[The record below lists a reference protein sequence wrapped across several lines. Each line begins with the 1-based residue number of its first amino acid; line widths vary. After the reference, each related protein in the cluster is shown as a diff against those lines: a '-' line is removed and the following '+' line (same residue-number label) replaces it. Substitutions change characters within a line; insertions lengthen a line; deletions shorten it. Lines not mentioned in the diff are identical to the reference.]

1 MITFRNAEKTFGT
14 GAARVAALRGIDL
27 EIPEGEMCAVMGPSG
42 AGKSTLLHL
51 AGGLTTPD
59 TGEVIVAGKDLA
71 KLSQDELALMRRRE
85 IGIVFQFFNLLPYLS
100 AHDNVALSLQLD
112 SLPRAD
118 IEKRVACAL
127 ELVGL
132 AQARA
137 QHRPSE
143 LSGGEMQRVAI
154 ARALVIS
161 PTVLLADEPTGNLDT
176 ISGRQ
181 IMDILR
187 DINEETH
194 VTTLIVTHDPVW
206 ASACDRIVRV
216 VDGRI
221 SEDLVLPRDEPS
233 ERKETVH

>member
-1 MITFRNAEKTFGT
+1 MITFRNVEKTFGT

-118 IEKRVACAL
+118 IEKRVALAL

-187 DINEETH
+187 DINEGTH

-216 VDGRI
+216 VDGRV
-221 SEDLVLPRDEPS
+221 SEDLALPGDEPA

>member
-1 MITFRNAEKTFGT
+1 MISFRNVEKIYGA

-51 AGGLTTPD
+51 AAGLTTPD
-59 TGEVIVAGKDLA
+59 VGEVIVAGKDLS
-71 KLSQDELALMRRRE
+71 KLTQDELALMRRRE

-100 AHDNVALSLQLD
+100 ARDNVALSLQLD
-112 SLPRAD
+112 SLPRA
-118 IEKRVACAL
+118 EVHRRVDDAL

-132 AQARA
+132 AGSRA
-137 QHRPSE
+137 ERRPNE

-176 ISGRQ
+176 ASGRQ

-187 DINEETH
+187 DINEERRL
-194 VTTLIVTHDPVW
+194 TTLIVTHDPVW
-206 ASACDRIVRV
+206 ASVCDRIVRV

-221 SEDLVLPRDEPS
+221 SEDLTMAGDEPS
-233 ERKETVH
+233 PRKETVH

>member
-1 MITFRNAEKTFGT
+1 MITFRNVEKTFGT

-118 IEKRVACAL
+118 IEKRVARAL

-221 SEDLVLPRDEPS
+221 SEDLVLPGDEPS
-233 ERKETVH
+233 DRKETVH

>member
-1 MITFRNAEKTFGT
+1 MITFRNVEKIYGV
-14 GAARVAALRGIDL
+14 GPSRVAALRGIDL

-51 AGGLTTPD
+51 AAGLTTPD
-59 TGEVIVAGKDLA
+59 EGEVIVAGKALA
-71 KLSQDELALMRRRE
+71 KLTQDELALLRRRE

-100 AHDNVALSLQLD
+100 ARDNVALSLQLD
-112 SLPRAD
+112 ALPRPEVD
-118 IEKRVACAL
+118 GRVDNAL

-132 AQARA
+132 AGGRA
-137 QHRPSE
+137 SRRPNE
-143 LSGGEMQRVAI
+143 LSGGEMQRIAI

-176 ISGRQ
+176 ASGRQ

-187 DINEETH
+187 DINEEKRL
-194 VTTLIVTHDPVW
+194 TTLIVTHDPVW
-206 ASACDRIVRV
+206 ASVCDRIVRV
-216 VDGRI
+216 IDGRV
-221 SEDLVLPRDEPS
+221 SEDLSMPGEPTP

>member
-1 MITFRNAEKTFGT
+1 MITFRNVEKAFGT
-14 GAARVAALRGIDL
+14 GAARVAALRGVDL

-59 TGEVIVAGKDLA
+59 EGEVIVAGKNLA
-71 KLSQDELALMRRRE
+71 KLGQDELALMRRRE

-112 SLPRAD
+112 SLPRSD
-118 IEKRVACAL
+118 IAKRVARAL

-132 AQARA
+132 AEARA

-176 ISGRQ
+176 VSGRQ
-181 IMDILR
+181 IIDILR
-187 DINEETH
+187 DINDETH

-206 ASACDRIVRV
+206 ASSCDRIVRV
-216 VDGRI
+216 VDGRV
-221 SEDLVLPRDEPS
+221 SEDLPMPGEEPIV
-233 ERKETVH
+233 RKDTVH

>member
-1 MITFRNAEKTFGT
+1 MITFRNVEKIYGV
-14 GAARVAALRGIDL
+14 GPSRVAALRGIDL

-51 AGGLTTPD
+51 AAGLTTPD
-59 TGEVIVAGKDLA
+59 EGEVIVAGKALA
-71 KLSQDELALMRRRE
+71 KLTQDELALLRRRE

-100 AHDNVALSLQLD
+100 ARDNVALSLQLD
-112 SLPRAD
+112 ALPRPEVD
-118 IEKRVACAL
+118 GRVDNAL

-132 AQARA
+132 AGGRA
-137 QHRPSE
+137 SRRPNE
-143 LSGGEMQRVAI
+143 LSGGEMQRIAI

-176 ISGRQ
+176 ASGRQ

-187 DINEETH
+187 DINEEKRL
-194 VTTLIVTHDPVW
+194 TTLIVTHDPVW
-206 ASACDRIVRV
+206 ASVCDRIVRV
-216 VDGRI
+216 IDGRV
-221 SEDLVLPRDEPS
+221 SEDLSMPGEPKP

>member
-1 MITFRNAEKTFGT
+1 MITFRNVEKIYGV
-14 GAARVAALRGIDL
+14 GPSRVVALRGIDL

-51 AGGLTTPD
+51 AAGLTTPD
-59 TGEVIVAGKDLA
+59 EGEVIVAGKALA
-71 KLSQDELALMRRRE
+71 KLTQDELALLRRRE

-100 AHDNVALSLQLD
+100 ARDNVALSLQLD
-112 SLPRAD
+112 ALPRPEVD
-118 IEKRVACAL
+118 GRVDNAL

-132 AQARA
+132 AGGRA
-137 QHRPSE
+137 SRRPNE
-143 LSGGEMQRVAI
+143 LSGGEMQRIAI

-176 ISGRQ
+176 ASGRQ

-187 DINEETH
+187 DINEEKRL
-194 VTTLIVTHDPVW
+194 TTLIVTHDPVW
-206 ASACDRIVRV
+206 ASVCDRIVRV
-216 VDGRI
+216 IDGRV
-221 SEDLVLPRDEPS
+221 SEDLSMPGEPTP

>member
-1 MITFRNAEKTFGT
+1 MISFRNVEKIYGA

-51 AGGLTTPD
+51 AAGLTTPD
-59 TGEVIVAGKDLA
+59 VGEVIVAGKDLS
-71 KLSQDELALMRRRE
+71 KLTQDELALMRRRE

-100 AHDNVALSLQLD
+100 ARDNVALSLQLD
-112 SLPRAD
+112 SLPRA
-118 IEKRVACAL
+118 EVHRRVDDAL

-132 AQARA
+132 AGSRA
-137 QHRPSE
+137 ERRPNE

-176 ISGRQ
+176 ASGRQ

-187 DINEETH
+187 DINEERRL
-194 VTTLIVTHDPVW
+194 TTLIVTHDPVW
-206 ASACDRIVRV
+206 ASVCDRIVRV

-221 SEDLVLPRDEPS
+221 SEDLTMAGEEPAT
-233 ERKETVH
+233 RKETVH

>member
-1 MITFRNAEKTFGT
+1 MISFRNVEKIYGA

-51 AGGLTTPD
+51 AAGLTTPD
-59 TGEVIVAGKDLA
+59 VGEVIVAGKDLS
-71 KLSQDELALMRRRE
+71 KLTQDELALMRRRE

-100 AHDNVALSLQLD
+100 ARDNVALSLQLD
-112 SLPRAD
+112 ALPRA
-118 IEKRVACAL
+118 EVHRRVDDAL

-132 AQARA
+132 AGSRA
-137 QHRPSE
+137 ERRPNE

-176 ISGRQ
+176 ASGRQ

-187 DINEETH
+187 DINEERRL
-194 VTTLIVTHDPVW
+194 TTLIVTHDPVW
-206 ASACDRIVRV
+206 ASVCDRIVRV

-221 SEDLVLPRDEPS
+221 SEDLTMAGDEPS
-233 ERKETVH
+233 PRKETVH

>member
-1 MITFRNAEKTFGT
+1 MITFRNVEKIYGT
-14 GAARVAALRGIDL
+14 GPARVPALRGIDL

-51 AGGLTTPD
+51 AAGLTTPD
-59 TGEVIVAGKDLA
+59 HGEVIVAGKN
-71 KLSQDELALMRRRE
+71 LSRLTQDELALMRRRE

-100 AHDNVALSLQLD
+100 ARDNVALSLQLD
-112 SLPRAD
+112 GLPRAEID
-118 IEKRVACAL
+118 RRVSDAL

-132 AQARA
+132 AGGRESR
-137 QHRPSE
+137 RPNE
-143 LSGGEMQRVAI
+143 LSGGEMQRIAI

-176 ISGRQ
+176 ASGRQ

-187 DINEETH
+187 DINEEKRL
-194 VTTLIVTHDPVW
+194 TTLIVTHDPVW
-206 ASACDRIVRV
+206 ASVCDRIVRV
-216 VDGRI
+216 VDGCI
-221 SEDLVLPRDEPS
+221 SEDMSMPGEPQP